1 MYKIHRTIITHNKTV
16 SFQLI
21 MLDIYNPRYLYS
33 VIMIAMKTEIL

>member
-21 MLDIYNPRYLYS
+21 MLDIYKPRYLYS
-33 VIMIAMKTEIL
+33 VIIISMKTEIL